1 MNNLST
7 NNSKELI
14 FKSAFSFFNN
24 PFKDIDLKDIKKAKE
39 ILSEIEQWEI
49 KYSGR
54 EYSTLKNSSILTAYL
69 SYQFGQSLQ
78 FSKKELSN
86 VYISGL
92 VHNIGKLYISDN
104 FEESFRLYSSPLKPG
119 EKGFSKISKAFKNF
133 PQLTKEYLEKNT
145 KFNIEIVET
154 ATTYHSIHSRLFK
167 HGYPN
172 IDSNISKL
180 DTVLW
185 FANSLSAISFS
196 SIQGLER
203 NYNKGKNIDIFQGI
217 ELLREQTED
226 KLPAFWNKASGATLA
241 SLFFTLGMGL
251 SVPNKAKASNYDSN
265 EVIQLVNNY
274 RKEQGLAM
282 LQSDEKL
289 NFAAQEKAKDML
301 TKDYWDHFGPN
312 GESPWQ
318 FISESGYQYSFA
330 GENLAKGFTDAQKMN
345 DSWLNSPKH
354 KDNIV
359 NSEFE
364 NIGVAVI
371 DGNLE
376 GSDVTL
382 VVQIFAGK
390 SQNPIK
396 HTYEHIIESLTHLI
410 QRIKESLKNK

>member
-14 FKSAFSFFNN
+14 FKSAFNFFNN
-24 PFKDIDLKDIKKAKE
+24 PFKDINLKDIKKAKE
-39 ILSEIEQWEI
+39 ILTEIEQWEL

-92 VHNIGKLYISDN
+92 VHNIGKLYICENN
-104 FEESFRLYSSPLKPG
+104 FEEAFRLYSSPLKVG

-133 PQLTKEYLEKNT
+133 PQLTKWYLEKNT

-203 NYNKGKNIDIFQGI
+203 SYSKGKNIDIFQGI
-217 ELLREQTED
+217 EILREQTED

-251 SVPNKAKASNYDSN
+251 TLPNKAKASNYDSN

-274 RKEQGLAM
+274 RKEQGIAELYN
-282 LQSDEKL
+282 DEKL
-289 NFAAQEKAKDML
+289 NLAAQEKAKDML
-301 TKDYWDHFGPN
+301 DKGYWGHFGPN
-312 GESPWQ
+312 GETPWQ
-318 FISESGYQYSFA
+318 FISQSGYQYSIA
-330 GENLAKGFTDAQKMN
+330 GENLAKGFTNAEKMN
-345 DSWLNSPKH
+345 QTWLESPKH

-359 NSEFE
+359 NKEFE
-364 NIGVAVI
+364 SIGVAVI

-376 GSDVTL
+376 GQDVTL
-382 VVQIFAGK
+382 VVQIFGGK

-396 HTYEHIIESLTHLI
+396 HTAEHIIESLTHFI
-410 QRIKESLKNK
+410 QKIKESLKH